1 MRNVLILRSGSI
13 LILLYGLIGIKY
25 RIITESKKKELVFRY
40 ETKRLTSLANV
51 KLMIA
56 SVWVKSLTQ
65 WTKKEQTMF
74 VLFKWIKCWYHW
86 LKLWRFSIEFS
97 LCGKCSSFFL
107 LTKSFKN
114 NHKHLFV
121 LTTMGRC
128 FFLNSWKT
136 VFFFGQISSS
146 FAKCLWKLVWKT
158 LNTSEFNNNLR
169 WIFICL
175 NVELSVHLHMNQ
187 CSLRLLCDMIIERK
201 KKKRFTG
208 ADDATWLQV

>member
-1 MRNVLILRSGSI
+1 M
-13 LILLYGLIGIKY
+13 
-25 RIITESKKKELVFRY
+25 
-40 ETKRLTSLANV
+40 

-74 VLFKWIKCWYHW
+74 VLFKWIKCLLLIPFFYWNYEDF
-86 LKLWRFSIEFS
+86 LLN
-97 LCGKCSSFFL
+97 LACGGKCSSFFL
-107 LTKSFKN
+107 LTKSFKKTITN
-114 NHKHLFV
+114 TCLYWRQWIVVCF
-121 LTTMGRC
+121 GR
-128 FFLNSWKT
+128 
-136 VFFFGQISSS
+136 ISSS

-175 NVELSVHLHMNQ
+175 NAELSVHLHTNQ

-208 ADDATWLQV
+208 ADDATWLQVWIYYSEPSD

>member
-1 MRNVLILRSGSI
+1 MLIPLTETLKIFYWIQLVRKVFVIFFVDEIIQKQSQTPVCIDDNGS
-13 LILLYGLIGIKY
+13 
-25 RIITESKKKELVFRY
+25 
-40 ETKRLTSLANV
+40 
-51 KLMIA
+51 
-56 SVWVKSLTQ
+56 
-65 WTKKEQTMF
+65 
-74 VLFKWIKCWYHW
+74 LF
-86 LKLWRFSIEFS
+86 
-97 LCGKCSSFFL
+97 FFL
-107 LTKSFKN
+107 Y
-114 NHKHLFV
+114 
-121 LTTMGRC
+121 
-128 FFLNSWKT
+128 SWKH
-136 VFFFGQISSS
+136 FFFGQISSS